1 MKRKA
6 DIKRKILLIW
16 ITLMIC
22 VSSFNTVNA
31 AGTTVL
37 SLLPETID
45 VTIGDSFYI
54 YLNAT
59 IDTDEGIGGW
69 ECTELRFTPGILNST
84 DAYEGTAFGAYSSG
98 FDDGTIDNAT
108 GTHID
113 VYAFIIGS
121 QNVSGSVY
129 LARYLMYAY
138 GVGESEVNFTSV
150 ISWGEN
156 AFTHSRN
163 FTNVTVHPVNISGS
177 SSASYDSDQIN
188 LTWTTPFGLGVDKCV
203 IYASTTDIP
212 TDRDPGDEI
221 YNGTSNHYEHTGL
234 SPSTNYNY
242 TIWGY
247 NSTSGIYSI
256 AYEFDNSTTEAGAG
270 DAILTISN
278 PSPVNNTEIGYT
290 TSRTVSVS
298 VTKTGG
304 TNSNFNYWINDSTGN
319 LETGTS
325 TSGSTINADMSVTS
339 GTYWWTVYVYSEG
352 NSSTANYSY
361 TVNPPPSGG
370 GGGGDWNPSPANGA
384 PSVSINSALSVNV
397 TDSDSDDV
405 NVTFYWGNGTCINND
420 IVIGGNGIVSVTP
433 STLSYDTEYFWYVI
447 ADDGLDTT
455 RGPTSGNWSFNTS
468 SLGIDITKEWYLY
481 TSNNTLKSWINV
493 TNTGSTNLTNVIVY
507 DIPCNALDLIS
518 CTPDYSGMNGHIEWE
533 FGTLNVSQTETI
545 IVWFSLYQPLMTN
558 NTVIWNYANVSHL
571 GMTDIDYAT
580 NYTSEISYTI
590 EANRTMLND
599 TMLSIRWWINVTNTG
614 DFTLNNIT
622 ITQLYSPCMNFTGS
636 NLISRDENITFDM
649 DPITP
654 GSTRSYYVNMSVT
667 PGCIE
672 NGTRVYC
679 NATIHTNETASTSV
693 SDYVSFGGRTE
704 QIRVIYDSQLTDVS
718 EHGDT
723 LINILGAL
731 LIIASIFLI
740 VGLLYK
746 FGVFGGGEE

>member
-6 DIKRKILLIW
+6 EIKRKIFITW
-16 ITLMIC
+16 IISMIC
-22 VSSFNTVNA
+22 LSSFYTVNA

-69 ECTELRFTPGILNST
+69 ECSILRFTPGILNST
-84 DAYEGTAFGAYSSG
+84 DAYEGTAFDSYSSG
-98 FDDGTIDNAT
+98 FDDGTIDNAS

-121 QNVSGSVY
+121 QNVSGSVN
-129 LARYLMYAY
+129 LGRYLMYAY

-150 ISWGEN
+150 ISYGEN
-156 AFTHSRN
+156 EFTHSRN
-163 FTNVTVHPVNISGS
+163 FTNVTVHPVNISGAS
-177 SSASYDSDQIN
+177 STTYGSDQIN

-247 NSTSGIYSI
+247 NSTSGIFSI
-256 AYEFDNSTTEAGAG
+256 AYEFDNSTTEEGAG
-270 DAILTISN
+270 DAILTISSPN
-278 PSPVNNTEIGYT
+278 PVNGTEIEYT
-290 TSRTVSVS
+290 TSQTVSVT

-304 TNSNFNYWINDSTGN
+304 THSNFNYWINDSTGN
-319 LETGTS
+319 LESGTS
-325 TSGSTINADMSVTS
+325 SSGSSINADMSVSS

-352 NSSTANYSY
+352 NYSTANYSY
-361 TVNPPPSGG
+361 TVNSPTSGG
-370 GGGGDWNPSPANGA
+370 GGGGDWDPSPENGA
-384 PSVSINSALSVNV
+384 PSIVINTALSVNV
-397 TDSDSDDV
+397 TDADLDDV
-405 NVTFYWGNGTCINND
+405 NVTFYWGNGTRIDND
-420 IVIGGNGIVSVTP
+420 TVVGGNGIASVTP
-433 STLSYDTEYFWYVI
+433 STLSYNTEYFWYVI

-481 TSNNTLKSWINV
+481 TANNTLKSWINV
-493 TNTGSTNLTNVIVY
+493 TNTGSTNLTNVVVY
-507 DIPCNALDLIS
+507 DVSCNELDFVS
-518 CTPDYSGMNGHIEWE
+518 CSPGYSAMNGHIEWE
-533 FGTLNVSQTETI
+533 LGTLNISQTETI
-545 IVWFSLYQPLMTN
+545 VVWFSLYQPLMTN
-558 NTVIWNYANVSHL
+558 GTNIWNYANVSHL

-590 EANRTMLND
+590 ESNRTMLND
-599 TMLSIRWWINVTNTG
+599 TMLSIKWWINVTNTG

-622 ITQLYSPCMNFTGS
+622 IVQLYSSCMNFTGS
-636 NLISRDENITFDM
+636 NLVPRDENITFDM

-654 GSTRSYYVNMSVT
+654 GSTRTYYVNMSAT
-667 PGCIE
+667 PSCLE
-672 NGTRVYC
+672 NGTRVFC

-704 QIRVIYDSQLTDVS
+704 QIRITYVSYLTDVS
-718 EHGDT
+718 EHGDM
-723 LINILGAL
+723 LINILGVL
-731 LIIASIFLI
+731 LIIGSILLI

-746 FGVFGGGEE
+746 FGVFGGGEQ